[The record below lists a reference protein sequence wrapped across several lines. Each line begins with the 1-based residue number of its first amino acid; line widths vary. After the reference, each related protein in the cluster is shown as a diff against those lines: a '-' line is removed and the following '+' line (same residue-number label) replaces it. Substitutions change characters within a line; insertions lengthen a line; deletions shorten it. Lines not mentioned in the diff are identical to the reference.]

1 MESALSRSQ
10 AFLVLNALPHIGPI
24 TANRLLA
31 ACGDD
36 PVAVLAAA
44 TETLRAVRGVGP
56 VIAET
61 LAGWRTHV
69 DPVAEERGL
78 RECGAAFLAAADE
91 GYPPLL
97 REIHDPP
104 IGLYCRGRYE
114 PGRTCVAI
122 VGSRRTTQYGLATAR
137 RLGGELARRGFCVV
151 SGLARGIDTAA
162 HEGALEAGGG
172 TVAVLGTGID
182 VVYPPENRV
191 LTERIAREGALLS
204 EFRLG
209 RPADRQSFAMRNRIV
224 AGMSAAIVVV
234 ESDVDG
240 GSMITARFA
249 ADQGRVVLAVPGR
262 IDQPTSAGCHQLI
275 RDGAVLL
282 TSVEDVVGELGYLRG
297 LRPGPIPDNAAR
309 GVVRGERTPGGECPG
324 GPEDETVADRS
335 AGGLEGP
342 APVAEAVRGMSPAQ
356 EPSPP
361 ASSASASTSALLPRP
376 TGATP
381 GEAAVRELF
390 RGGAILATEEVAL
403 ALGWSAERAM
413 AVVLRLELGGRLIK
427 RADGRHE
434 EVATR

>member
-1 MESALSRSQ
+1 MLSRSQ
-10 AFLVLNALPHIGPI
+10 ALVVLNALPHLGPI
-24 TANRLLA
+24 TANRLLE
-31 ACGDD
+31 ACGGD
-36 PVAVLAAA
+36 PVAVLTTDPAA
-44 TETLRAVRGVGP
+44 LRSVRGVGP

-61 LAGWRTHV
+61 LVAWRSHV
-69 DPVAEERGL
+69 DLAAEERGL
-78 RECGAAFLAAADE
+78 RANRAIFLAAEDE
-91 GYPPLL
+91 GYPILL

-114 PGRTCVAI
+114 PAQTSVAI

-162 HEGALEAGGG
+162 HEGALDAGGR
-172 TVAVLGTGID
+172 TVAVLGTGVD
-182 VVYPPENRV
+182 LVYPPENRT

-209 RPADRQSFAMRNRIV
+209 RSADRQSFAMRNRIV

-249 ADQGRVVLAVPGR
+249 AEQGRVVLAVPGR

-282 TSVEDVVGELGYLRG
+282 TSAEDVVDELSYLRG
-297 LRPGPIPDNAAR
+297 LRPGPIPDNPAR
-309 GVVRGERTPGGECPG
+309 GVVR
-324 GPEDETVADRS
+324 VDRS
-335 AGGLEGP
+335 EGDDIP
-342 APVAEAVRGMSPAQ
+342 DGVDSPAGD
-356 EPSPP
+356 
-361 ASSASASTSALLPRP
+361 SALP
-376 TGATP
+376 A
-381 GEAAVRELF
+381 EAAVLELF
-390 RGGAILATEEVAL
+390 RGGAILATEEIAS

-413 AVVLRLELGGRLIK
+413 AVTLRLELSGSLIK
-427 RADGRHE
+427 RADGRNE
-434 EVATR
+434 EVARG